1 MTERVA
7 RLIETIR
14 AYYRTL
20 PVQEPAIRREVD
32 HMLATTERLDPV
44 APSGNRVNAGAAKHL
59 PGALDAA
66 RQGPGHEVA
75 DAIADAKDDLLWY
88 YGYAPRPGERDL
100 SQDIAFCEI
109 LGPTTGSF
117 RSKDARLG
125 FTLIGPGMHYP
136 AHSHPAVELYHLL
149 AGPSTWIKAGAPSRK
164 QPGDFILHPANV
176 SHAMETQDASL
187 LSIYSW
193 SGDIIS
199 PSTYLA

>member
-7 RLIETIR
+7 HIVRTIR
-14 AYYRTL
+14 TYYANL
-20 PVQEPAIRREVD
+20 SVKDPNVKREVD
-32 HMLATTERLDPV
+32 HMLSTTAKLIPV
-44 APSGNRVNAGAAKHL
+44 APAGDRVNAGAVKHL

-66 RQGPGHEVA
+66 RSGPGRAVA
-75 DAIADAKDDLLWY
+75 DAIAAAQNDLLWY

-117 RSKDARLG
+117 RSADTRLG
-125 FTLIGPGMHYP
+125 FTLIGPRMHYP

-149 AGPSTWIKAGAPSRK
+149 AGSSTWIKADVPARK
-164 QPGDFILHPANV
+164 EPGDFILHPSGM
-176 SHAMETQDASL
+176 SHAMETDDVSL

-199 PSTYLA
+199 RSTYLA